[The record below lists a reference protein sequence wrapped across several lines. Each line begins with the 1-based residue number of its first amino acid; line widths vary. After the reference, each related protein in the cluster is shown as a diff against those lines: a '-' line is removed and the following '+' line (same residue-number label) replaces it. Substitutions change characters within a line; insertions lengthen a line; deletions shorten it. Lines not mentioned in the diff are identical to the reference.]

1 MKRICIYSKD
11 ICWLTGKSERY
22 AREVIRDIKLLRKK
36 ERHQLVTIAEACD
49 YLGLP
54 YQDVFLMINKRA
66 MEGRGG

>member
-36 ERHQLVTIAEACD
+36 EKHQLVTIAEACD

-66 MEGRGG
+66 LEGRGG

>member
-11 ICWLTGKSERY
+11 ISWITGKSERY

-36 ERHQLVTIAEACD
+36 KKHQLVTIAEACD

-54 YQDVFLMINKRA
+54 YEDVFLMINKR
-66 MEGRGG
+66 EK